1 MRSQYREN
9 SLKTGK
15 NHGSSRVNEK
25 GGRNMSKKERQAVWL
40 YPETKE
46 LMMNHLQAADAKSQ
60 SEYIEKAVKFY
71 TGYLDSNSA
80 LAAEY
85 MSRVLVSIIDS
96 ELKGSE
102 QRICRLLFKLAVEVG
117 ALTHLHAAESDVD
130 EEVLDRLRAMCIDEV
145 RSINGIIS
153 FERAIRYQRSDD

>member
-1 MRSQYREN
+1 MRSPFREN

-15 NHGSSRVNEK
+15 NHGLSRVNEK

-40 YPETKE
+40 YPETKKLIDTHMAE
-46 LMMNHLQAADAKSQ
+46 DNCRSQ

-80 LAAEY
+80 LATEY
-85 MSRVLVSIIDS
+85 MSRVLVSIMDS

-153 FERAIRYQRSDD
+153 FERAIRYQRSDE